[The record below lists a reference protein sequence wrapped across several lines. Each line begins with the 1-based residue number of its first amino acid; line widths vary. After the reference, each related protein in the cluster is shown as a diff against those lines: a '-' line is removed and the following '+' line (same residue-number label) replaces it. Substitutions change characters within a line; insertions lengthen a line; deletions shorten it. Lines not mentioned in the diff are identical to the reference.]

1 MPAIGRY
8 HFPCWEKCVG
18 GLGADMEQVGGIL
31 CHDPLTWQ
39 QLREFI
45 AGPFTDYFLIT

>member
-8 HFPCWEKCVG
+8 HFFFPGWEKYG
-18 GLGADMEQVGGIL
+18 GGGADMEQVEIL

-39 QLREFI
+39 QLGGFI
-45 AGPFTDYFLIT
+45 AGSFTDYFLIT